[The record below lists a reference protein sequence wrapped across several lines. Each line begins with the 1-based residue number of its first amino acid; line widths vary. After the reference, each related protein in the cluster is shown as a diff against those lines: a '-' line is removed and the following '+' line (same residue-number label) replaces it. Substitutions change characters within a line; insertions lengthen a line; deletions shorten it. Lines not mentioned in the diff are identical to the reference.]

1 MAKKTNISD
10 LIIPDTYLTFESA
23 SYYML
28 HEEID
33 SFSAAECMKYIIERN
48 INCSDQTSS
57 SEIRMLVNSP
67 GGDLASGLALIDI
80 MKSSR
85 IPISTFGLGTVAS
98 AALAIFISGKKG
110 RRFLTSNTSIL
121 SHQFSWVNSG
131 KEHELYAMNREIQLT
146 GMRLMN
152 LYKKCT
158 GLPEK
163 KIKEILLPAHDVYLS
178 AEEAV
183 EYGLADKIIDFY

>member
-1 MAKKTNISD
+1 MAKKPSISD
-10 LIIPDTYLTFESA
+10 LIIPDTYLTFENA

-33 SFSAAECMKYIIERN
+33 SSSAADCMKYIIERN
-48 INCSDQTSS
+48 VNFGDQANT
-57 SEIRMLVNSP
+57 EIRILVNSP
-67 GGDLASGLALIDI
+67 GGDLSSGLALIDI
-80 MKSSR
+80 IKSSR

-98 AALAIFISGKKG
+98 AALAIFISGKRG

-121 SHQFSWVNSG
+121 SHQFSWYNSG
-131 KEHELYAMNREIQLT
+131 KEHELYAMNREIELT
-146 GMRLMN
+146 GIRLMN